1 MQYFESVYIH
11 ATNLLFPFS
20 SDCATNLKSYI
31 VLAPKFKFLGSSI
44 ADDFLKLDK
53 RE

>member
-1 MQYFESVYIH
+1 MQYFESMCIH

-20 SDCATNLKSYI
+20 GDCATNWKSYL
-31 VLAPKFKFLGSSI
+31 VLAPKFKSLGSSI